1 MLAEGSLAGTDWV
14 WYEGLSEWVQILQI
28 EDFSSALPSNDAV
41 LPADVDRPSE
51 EPATTPDA
59 TVEATPA
66 APAPRAAVS
75 ASEIAER
82 VRRLQKGNK
91 AAGAKSAAAKA
102 AEVEAAPAST
112 RIPVTQIV
120 AVVLLMAVIAIAA
133 FVVTSSLRK
142 KLRPLPK
149 ETVAKGTTLD
159 VAKKL
164 NELGAHMA
172 RDGNNEIS
180 GISFPNLQIST
191 NGWKLLSEL
200 KNLQRLSVANCGVTD
215 ADLAHLKPLIHL
227 KVLDLSDNPITNKA
241 VEVIKKLPELTELN
255 LSNTK
260 ITKDQVDA
268 IKKALPK
275 CEVMREAAAP
285 PGTGGAKGA
294 PP

>member
-1 MLAEGSLAGTDWV
+1 MLGEGALAGTDWV

-28 EDFSSALPSNDAV
+28 EDFSTALPSNYAV
-41 LPADVDRPSE
+41 LTADADPPSE
-51 EPATTPDA
+51 EPAATPDP
-59 TVEATPA
+59 TPA
-66 APAPRAAVS
+66 AAAPRAAVS

-91 AAGAKSAAAKA
+91 SAAAKA
-102 AEVEAAPAST
+102 AAKQPEAEAAPAST

-142 KLRPLPK
+142 KQRPLPK
-149 ETVAKGTTLD
+149 EVVAKGTTLD

-180 GISFPNLQIST
+180 GIHFPSLPIST

-215 ADLAHLKPLIHL
+215 ADLANLKPLIHL
-227 KVLDLSDNPITNKA
+227 KVLDLSDNPITNKG
-241 VEVIKKLPELTELN
+241 VEVLKKLPELTELN

-275 CEVMREAAAP
+275 CEVMREAPAP
-285 PGTGGAKGA
+285 PGAGGTKGA